1 MSFFRKRVLLWPTLL
16 VVVGIAAG
24 GVFLAPVLVQ
34 AASAA
39 SLLGVA
45 SEARN
50 TQVINSITRQEQIV
64 LLSLGV
70 QGISE
75 RNDRSKLFGADIPG
89 SERVSFIQYNF
100 DAKLGIEGEEV
111 TIEQTGEDE
120 FLVTIP
126 EIIFIGH
133 DNEAFRLVA
142 ENNGALSWVTPEID
156 SVEVINEILDDD
168 AQDQYIA
175 DNEQILRDQAMA
187 FYSGIIKSIDPEIVI
202 DFEFRQ

>member
-16 VVVGIAAG
+16 VVVCMAAG
-24 GVFLAPVLVQ
+24 GVFLAPVVVQ

-39 SLLGVA
+39 SLLGVT

-50 TQVINSITRQEQIV
+50 TQVINSITRQEQVV

-75 RNDRSKLFGADIPG
+75 RKDQSKLFGADIPG
-89 SERVSFIQYNF
+89 SERVSFVQYNF

-120 FLVTIP
+120 FLVTLP

-133 DNEAFRLVA
+133 DNESFRLVA
-142 ENNGALSWVTPEID
+142 ENNGALSWVTPDID
-156 SVEVINEILDDD
+156 SVEMINDILDDD
-168 AQDQYIA
+168 AQDQYID

-187 FYSGIIKSIDPEIVI
+187 FYSGIIKSIDPDIVV